1 MNTGTGTY
9 PDISDPNFNKKISLK
24 KEFNIKF
31 KGPLQPH
38 QKFLSNFINPLTQYN
53 SVLVYHGT
61 GLGKTLSSIAI
72 AENFKKNYK
81 IVVLVKNKIL
91 EDNYKNEVS
100 RYYISAGL
108 SSNTSSGIPDE
119 TKKIYNVSTYAN
131 LKVRKNVS
139 NCVLIIDEIHN
150 LVTTENYNLLKKVLT
165 NSSNFKF
172 VMLTATPMYDTI
184 LPIFSIVNLFRL
196 CNKEPPFVETITR
209 LTKLDY
215 IKKNKDIYELT
226 VEGKKLLETELK
238 GKVSYLINNSN
249 TTALPSKSYIGTGV
263 STVRGSIKVFRSEM
277 SKFQAEWYRKYSTNS
292 KGDNLFYDVSLASN
306 FVFPDGSIGK
316 EGYSKYIKSK
326 KGYIQ
331 PLDFRYIKEYSCKL
345 YEILKLTLE
354 SPGKVF
360 IYSNFVENSGT
371 DLIKAALRIN
381 RIRYI
386 SITEGMSI
394 EKRRRVVSVFNSD
407 ANAKGDIIKVI
418 VGSPVISEGITLKGI
433 RQVHV
438 LEPHWNLSRLDQVIG
453 RSVRFES
460 HSQLPVKERSVKV
473 YLHAAT
479 CGRLKTI
486 DILKYQTAE
495 NKDFAIKQ
503 VENVVKKIA
512 IDCYIN
518 KGINT
523 LESSKDYS
531 RDCGY
536 TKCSYTCENEPKL
549 SETSQSGKPRLPIDY
564 TTYSLQ
570 RHSLEEYTF
579 IIAGIKKLFE
589 NNFVY
594 DLRSIVKSFNG
605 TDVEKENIYFVLSKM
620 INSGAEIIS
629 PRGTKGTIYNVNN
642 YYIFNPLDNV
652 NEEPFFNKLFKVELN
667 NSSLEKV
674 LFNKKTS
681 VVRRSS
687 GTSSFGS
694 SGSSGSSNSSNISRS
709 SLSTF
714 SRSLKSSRSSKS
726 KK

>member
-1 MNTGTGTY
+1 MNTGTGIY

-81 IVVLVKNKIL
+81 IIVLVKNKIL

-100 RYYISAGL
+100 RYYLSTGL
-108 SSNTSSGIPDE
+108 SGSTSTSSEIPDE

-150 LVTTENYNLLKKVLT
+150 LVTTENYNLLKKVLA

-215 IKKNKDIYELT
+215 VKKSKDIYELT

-238 GKVSYLINNSN
+238 GKVSYLINNASA
-249 TTALPSKSYIGTGV
+249 TTLPSKSYIGTGI
-263 STVRGSIKVFRSEM
+263 STVRGSIKIHRSEM
-277 SKFQAEWYRKYSTNS
+277 SKFQAEWYRKYSTSS

-331 PLDFRYIKEYSCKL
+331 PLDFKYIKEYSCKL
-345 YEILKLTLE
+345 YEILKLTFE

-460 HSQLPVKERSVKV
+460 HSQLPVKDRNVKV
-473 YLHAAT
+473 YLHAAVL
-479 CGRLKTI
+479 GRLKTI
-486 DILKYQTAE
+486 DLLKYQTAE

-518 KGINT
+518 KNVNT
-523 LESSKDYS
+523 LERSKDYS

-536 TKCSYTCENEPKL
+536 TKCNYSCENEPKL
-549 SETSQSGKPRLPIDY
+549 NDPIDY

-594 DLRSIVKSFNG
+594 DLRSIVNSFRGDN
-605 TDVEKENIYFVLSKM
+605 VEKENIYFVLSKM
-620 INSGAEIIS
+620 INSGTEIIS

-652 NEEPFFNKLFKVELN
+652 NQEPFFNKLFKVELN
-667 NSSLEKV
+667 NSSLEKA

-681 VVRRSS
+681 VVKRSS
-687 GTSSFGS
+687 GSSFGSLNS
-694 SGSSGSSNSSNISRS
+694 SGSSGSSIISRS
-709 SLSTF
+709 S
-714 SRSLKSSRSSKS
+714 RSLRSSLSSVSSRSKTFSKKS
-726 KK
+726 K